1 MIAEYESRKSHPL
14 FSPRIYGLNMDH
26 KHLPEMQKI
35 CGLNNEPLF
44 TPIVDDYYNGMLV
57 SVQLEPE
64 PQTVYDAMNK
74 TYAGKPLI
82 QVEMVKEP
90 MLAANAQ
97 ADTDELKIYV
107 GGSKKKTIVTA
118 SFDNLGKGACG
129 AAIQNMNLML
139 GLDEFEGLRKKEG

>member
-1 MIAEYESRKSHPL
+1 M
-14 FSPRIYGLNMDH
+14 
-26 KHLPEMQKI
+26 
-35 CGLNNEPLF
+35 
-44 TPIVDDYYNGMLV
+44 DDYYNGMLV
-57 SVQLEPE
+57 SVQLEQE
-64 PQTVYDAMNK
+64 PQTVYEALNK